1 MKRRV
6 LNNRPLEPEFGE
18 PYPHYRVYS
27 RRSFAIVRVFR
38 RACGVLAIIIFI
50 SAAVALYRVGN
61 REPDAAWGVVAAF
74 TLLMLFFVV
83 IPYTA
88 ILATDVV
95 ACSRLTSRPGG
106 PLAQFPRAPV
116 LPAFLGLLSRF
127 QTTTARWLLG
137 RNANHN
143 KALET

>member
-27 RRSFAIVRVFR
+27 KRSFAIVRVFG

-74 TLLMLFFVV
+74 TLLMLFFVARHRCGRLLAADESTWR
-83 IPYTA
+83 TA
-88 ILATDVV
+88 L
-95 ACSRLTSRPGG
+95 
-106 PLAQFPRAPV
+106 QFLRAPV
-116 LPAFLGLLSRF
+116 LPAFLGLLSTF
-127 QTTTARWLLG
+127 SNNAREVAD
-137 RNANHN
+137 RP
-143 KALET
+143 KRQS